1 MRKVI
6 SDIFNMEKVN
16 EINARFKFGSI
27 RLTPGVRIILF
38 LLKLYVTLMGIL
50 LVIKFYQ
57 ILKGGGA

>member
-1 MRKVI
+1 
-6 SDIFNMEKVN
+6 MEKVN